1 MSKTRCSWGTIGKD
15 GYERNA
21 SGASSF
27 SGLAFPIYILL
38 CIYLTAL
45 ILTPLNLPFECDSG
59 DIEIPIEQLFD
70 GNDDCPDG
78 SDEKTGGIISQSRA
92 ERHDIDNRNDG
103 ILGAIICGWPL
114 MYLLGALLFTPDDGF
129 LTQDSKKIANKKIQ
143 LAVGHSGCR
152 RPPSSGSPYCYIH
165 KGEVSKNLRKKA
177 AKTRMRIEA
186 ENAAA
191 TRRRNAAKRA
201 AATRKRNAAK
211 AAKREA
217 WEGREP
223 KLRAIAEEVI
233 SGFFTDVKSFTIDL
247 DDEVLI
253 ITKDFPTFV
262 RKWWIRKALT
272 RSYASFRREMEE
284 VKEKWNKEEY
294 DGPPP
299 RYFIGCRNSW
309 CSAPVTYSRMWGHGQ
324 YCVNCETDD
333 C

>member
-21 SGASSF
+21 SGPSSF

-114 MYLLGALLFTPDDGF
+114 MYLLGAFLFKPDDGF

-223 KLRAIAEEVI
+223 KLRAIAEEAFSEI
-233 SGFFTDVKSFTIDL
+233 ESFTIDL
-247 DDEVLI
+247 DDGILTI
-253 ITKDFPTFV
+253 NGRWYYDY
-262 RKWWIRKALT
+262 ALSK
-272 RSYASFRREMEE
+272 SYASLRSEME
-284 VKEKWNKEEY
+284 Y
-294 DGPPP
+294 DKNRPAPSYIP
-299 RYFIGCRNSW
+299 R
-309 CSAPVTYSRMWGHGQ
+309 CSICGVRPVQARVSGVRHRYGDVCMS
-324 YCVNCETDD
+324 CDD
-333 C
+333 DEC